1 MIYRIEHV
9 TEYLYDELVATSYHD
24 LHLSPRPSE
33 TQICHEQKL
42 TVTPHPRGRREHTDY
57 FGNRCVFLEIHEP
70 HHKLEVISRNT
81 VEVLPSAAPHIAH
94 GADPGA
100 GPAWELVRDSI
111 RRPHSAALLAVC
123 DFAFESPYVRIPPGA
138 AEYAEQSFAPGR
150 PIAEAALDLTRRIY
164 TDFSYDRRAT
174 SVSTPV
180 DEVLALRR
188 GVCQDFAHLQIACLR
203 ALGLPARYVSGY
215 LVTRPPPGRPRLVG
229 ADASHA
235 WVGVYCGDAGWLPLD
250 PTNNAI
256 PNEQHITLAWGRDFG
271 DVTPMRGVIT
281 GGGRHQVK
289 VSVDVTPADSD
300 GIDGVASAD
309 IRGVSGS

>member
-1 MIYRIEHV
+1 
-9 TEYLYDELVATSYHD
+9 
-24 LHLSPRPSE
+24 
-33 TQICHEQKL
+33 
-42 TVTPHPRGRREHTDY
+42 
-57 FGNRCVFLEIHEP
+57 
-70 HHKLEVISRNT
+70 
-81 VEVLPSAAPHIAH
+81 
-94 GADPGA
+94 
-100 GPAWELVRDSI
+100 
-111 RRPHSAALLAVC
+111 
-123 DFAFESPYVRIPPGA
+123 VRIPTAA
-138 AEYAEQSFAPGR
+138 AEYAERSFAPGR
-150 PIAEAALDLTRRIY
+150 PIVDAALDLTRRIY

-174 SVSTPV
+174 NVSTPV

-300 GIDGVASAD
+300 GGDGLASAN

>member
-24 LHLSPRPSE
+24 LHLTPRPSE
-33 TQICHEQKL
+33 IQICHDQKV

-57 FGNRCVFLEIHEP
+57 FGNRCLFLEIHEP
-70 HHKLEVISRNT
+70 HHRLEVVSRST
-81 VEVLPSAAPHIAH
+81 VEVLPTAAPEPN
-94 GADPGA
+94 G
-100 GPAWELVRDSI
+100 GPAWEIVRDSI
-111 RRPHSAALLAVC
+111 RRPNSVALLAVC
-123 DFAFESPYVRIPPGA
+123 DFAFESPYVRIPTAA
-138 AEYAEQSFAPGR
+138 AEYAARSFTPGR
-150 PIAEAALDLTRRIY
+150 PVVEAAIDLTRRIY

-180 DEVLALRR
+180 DEVMALRR

-215 LVTRPPPGRPRLVG
+215 LVTRPPAGRPRLVG

-235 WVGVYCGDAGWLPLD
+235 WVGAYCGAAGWVPLD

-281 GGGRHQVK
+281 GGGKHQLN
-289 VSVDVTPADSD
+289 VSVDVTPADAEAD
-300 GIDGVASAD
+300 GDVSTEA
-309 IRGVSGS
+309 RGVSGS